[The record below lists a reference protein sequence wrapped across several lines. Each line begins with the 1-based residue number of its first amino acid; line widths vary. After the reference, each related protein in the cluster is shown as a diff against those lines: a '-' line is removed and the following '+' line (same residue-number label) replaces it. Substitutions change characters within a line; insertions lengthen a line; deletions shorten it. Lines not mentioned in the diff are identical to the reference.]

1 MMNAAIIILSVI
13 CSSMAHVALK
23 VGMNAVRQAGAAEP
37 LELAL
42 RTALN
47 PFVILGMGMHF
58 VALAIWL
65 YALSKVDVSYAYP
78 FIALGFVLVLA
89 YAHFFLHEDVNAWRL
104 AGVLLICGG
113 VALVARS

>member
-1 MMNAAIIILSVI
+1 MNAAVILLSVV
-13 CSSMAHVALK
+13 CSSLAHVALK
-23 VGMNAVRQAGAAEP
+23 IGMNAVRATPAAGPWEY
-37 LELAL
+37 AL

-47 PFVILGMGMHF
+47 PFVILGMGLHF

-89 YAHFFLHEDVNAWRL
+89 YSHFFLHEDVNLWRL

-113 VALVARS
+113 VALVAKS

>member
-1 MMNAAIIILSVI
+1 MNAAVILLSVI

-23 VGMNAVRQAGAAEP
+23 IGMNAVRATPAAGPWEY
-37 LELAL
+37 AL

-47 PFVILGMGMHF
+47 PFVILGMGLHF

-89 YAHFFLHEDVNAWRL
+89 YSHFFLHEDVNLWRL

-113 VALVARS
+113 VALVAKS

>member
-1 MMNAAIIILSVI
+1 MNAAVILLSVI
-13 CSSMAHVALK
+13 CSSLAHVALK
-23 VGMNAVRQAGAAEP
+23 IGMNAVRATPAAGPWEY
-37 LELAL
+37 AL

-47 PFVILGMGMHF
+47 PFVILGMGLHF

-89 YAHFFLHEDVNAWRL
+89 YSHFFLHEDVNLWRL

-113 VALVARS
+113 VALVAKS

>member
-1 MMNAAIIILSVI
+1 MNAAVILLSVV
-13 CSSMAHVALK
+13 CSSLAHVALK
-23 VGMNAVRQAGAAEP
+23 IGMNAVRATPAAGPWEY
-37 LELAL
+37 AL

-47 PFVILGMGMHF
+47 PFVILGMGLHF

-89 YAHFFLHEDVNAWRL
+89 YSHFFLHENLNLWRL

-113 VALVARS
+113 VALVAKS